1 MIAVPNAVKMEVAKV
16 VLLLGVSL
24 TIASSSNKDSAG
36 IANFSVFFLL
46 NILIPVSMRLSIP
59 EQCIECCLVSFT

>member
-24 TIASSSNKDSAG
+24 TIASSSKKDSAG
-36 IANFSVFFLL
+36 ITNFSVFFLL
-46 NILIPVSMRLSIP
+46 NILIPVSMRIP
-59 EQCIECCLVSFT
+59 EQCIKCCLVSFT